1 MLEHFKAIEAWNIHN
16 NINKAIDFEEKAI
29 LDKHLGYEHEDV
41 LQCHEQAQR
50 LDTLDTISLLK
61 IPDVNQ
67 KIIA

>member
-1 MLEHFKAIEAWNIHN
+1 MIAKGGFTHVAFALIKRIAI
-16 NINKAIDFEEKAI
+16 
-29 LDKHLGYEHEDV
+29 GSEHEDV
-41 LQCHEQAQR
+41 LQCHEQAHR